1 MARLGERE
9 TPPITSAPVASSDQS
24 EPSIQ
29 QQDVPATAAHLGS
42 GIAVASQADLVCIW
56 PLIHRDLRAFFPEI
70 SRGFRNM
77 MDTFVPVRVCTML
90 GISAALV
97 HNAVLCVMHLLWR
110 AHVDWTYIG
119 CLLLSLI
126 ICFPILCVLWT
137 WETVKRRHKEIF
149 CKLSSI
155 GYLLCIAL
163 NLVVNAL
170 PGRTSAMALFDAVL
184 LSAGSLVTNRKI
196 HPDGSSSWYVALVS
210 RSTASLSLSACVS
223 WLVRVNTGFVR
234 SFTSGR
240 KAPRLHLPTY
250 LHARACARAHTHTA

>member
-1 MARLGERE
+1 
-9 TPPITSAPVASSDQS
+9 
-24 EPSIQ
+24 
-29 QQDVPATAAHLGS
+29 
-42 GIAVASQADLVCIW
+42 
-56 PLIHRDLRAFFPEI
+56 
-70 SRGFRNM
+70 
-77 MDTFVPVRVCTML
+77 ML

-196 HPDGSSSWYVALVS
+196 HPDGSSSWYGALMNIS
-210 RSTASLSLSACVS
+210 PCFSWHYSKRSSPARFWRRREHLFVCMQNNCRVC
-223 WLVRVNTGFVR
+223 VRVYPAHNTH
-234 SFTSGR
+234 TTPY
-240 KAPRLHLPTY
+240 KYT
-250 LHARACARAHTHTA
+250 HTHTHTHAHTRTYERA